1 MCENILKQRHRNF
14 IIYLKGGFMKKVLTI
29 FILMGGCGI
38 YLMNSRT
45 ERLKEDAIESD
56 AALPSKEIFGSEFH
70 LFAMER
76 NVMLN
81 LTGNLG
87 YSHSCDKKIYGNYEV
102 GVETRFTHAQ
112 GFLELGVIPFPKRPL
127 IFYPYF
133 GIGGGLISADI
144 QGISRTIHID
154 YGYPA
159 FEIGSELLIPLE
171 KKFWKKNFYTGLY
184 LRGGYIFS
192 FYEFFNGPYLSFG
205 YSLNIP
211 PEGIIASIIGGIIVI
226 GGGR

>member
-1 MCENILKQRHRNF
+1 
-14 IIYLKGGFMKKVLTI
+14 MKKFLII
-29 FILMGGCGI
+29 FILTGGCGI
-38 YLMNSRT
+38 YLMNSKT
-45 ERLKEDAIESD
+45 ERLKEEAQESD
-56 AALPSKEIFGSEFH
+56 AAIPSKEIFGSEFH
-70 LFAMER
+70 LFSMER
-76 NVMLN
+76 NVALS
-81 LTGNLG
+81 LSGNLG
-87 YSHSCDKKIYGNYEV
+87 YSWSGETKIYGNYEA

-112 GFLELGVIPFPKRPL
+112 GFLELGVIPFPRKPL

-159 FEIGSELLIPLE
+159 FEIGSEFLIPFE
-171 KKFWKKNFYTGLY
+171 KKFWKKNFYTSIY

-192 FYEFFNGPYLSFG
+192 FYELFNGPYISFG
-205 YSLNIP
+205 YSFNVP

-226 GGGR
+226 GGAK

>member
-1 MCENILKQRHRNF
+1 
-14 IIYLKGGFMKKVLTI
+14 MKKFLII

-38 YLMNSRT
+38 YLINSNT
-45 ERLKEDAIESD
+45 QKLKEEAQESD
-56 AALPSKEIFGSEFH
+56 AAIPSKEIFGSEFH
-70 LFAMER
+70 LFSMEK
-76 NVMLN
+76 NVALS
-81 LTGNLG
+81 LSGNLG
-87 YSHSCDKKIYGNYEV
+87 YSWSGETKIYGNYEV
-102 GVETRFTHAQ
+102 GVETRFTHVQ
-112 GFLELGVIPFPKRPL
+112 GFLELGVIPFPRKPL

-159 FEIGSELLIPLE
+159 FEIGSEFLIPFE
-171 KKFWKKNFYTGLY
+171 KKFWKKNFYTSIY

-192 FYEFFNGPYLSFG
+192 FYELFNGPYISFG
-205 YSLNIP
+205 YSFNVP

-226 GGGR
+226 GGAK

>member
-1 MCENILKQRHRNF
+1 
-14 IIYLKGGFMKKVLTI
+14 MKKFLII

-38 YLMNSRT
+38 YLMNSRVGML
-45 ERLKEDAIESD
+45 EEDARESD
-56 AALPSKEIFGSEFH
+56 AAAPSREIFGSEFR

-76 NVMLN
+76 NVMLT
-81 LTGNLG
+81 LSGNLG
-87 YSHSCDKKIYGNYEV
+87 YSYSCDTKIYGNYEV

-133 GIGGGLISADI
+133 GIGGGLVSADI

-159 FEIGSELLIPLE
+159 FEIGSEFLIPFE
-171 KKFWKKNFYTGLY
+171 KKFWKKEFYTSIY
-184 LRGGYIFS
+184 LRGGYVFS
-192 FYEFFNGPYLSFG
+192 FYEFFNGPYISFG

-211 PEGIIASIIGGIIVI
+211 PEGIIASIIGGVIVI
-226 GGGR
+226 MGGER